1 MKTFE
6 RMNKSCIAQSRES
19 LRNIMDSL
27 GSNLA
32 SVVKAHVESGQ
43 DLRVVFDNLDF
54 RIPAN
59 IILRNHRNSDM
70 HWIAHYV
77 TFERVSSRHL
87 DDSKPIVSDIK
98 DFDNINY
105 LMSKDELEWQ
115 RNDYIILVA
124 RVLLEF
130 FPSLGPLCDVV
141 PSHILHR

>member
-1 MKTFE
+1 
-6 RMNKSCIAQSRES
+6 
-19 LRNIMDSL
+19 MDSL

-54 RIPAN
+54 RILAN

-130 FPSLGPLCDVV
+130 FPSLGPLVMLFLLIFYTGNIIFLNIIIYSV
-141 PSHILHR
+141 FILWFQK

>member
-32 SVVKAHVESGQ
+32 SVVKANVESGQ

-54 RIPAN
+54 RILAN

-77 TFERVSSRHL
+77 TFERVSSRPL
-87 DDSKPIVSDIK
+87 DDSKPIVSNIK

-130 FPSLGPLCDVV
+130 FPSLGPLRDVV

>member
-19 LRNIMDSL
+19 LRNMMDSL

-32 SVVKAHVESGQ
+32 SVVKANVESGQ

-54 RIPAN
+54 RILAN

-70 HWIAHYV
+70 NWIAHYV

-87 DDSKPIVSDIK
+87 DDSKPTVSDIK

>member
-1 MKTFE
+1 MTTW
-6 RMNKSCIAQSRES
+6 ILES
-19 LRNIMDSL
+19 LQILSL
-27 GSNLA
+27 EITETLTCTGLPIN
-32 SVVKAHVESGQ
+32 
-43 DLRVVFDNLDF
+43 
-54 RIPAN
+54 
-59 IILRNHRNSDM
+59 
-70 HWIAHYV
+70 YV

-130 FPSLGPLCDVV
+130 FPSLGPLRDVV

>member
-19 LRNIMDSL
+19 LRNMMDSL

-54 RIPAN
+54 RILAN

-77 TFERVSSRHL
+77 TFERVYHP
-87 DDSKPIVSDIK
+87 DT
-98 DFDNINY
+98 
-105 LMSKDELEWQ
+105 
-115 RNDYIILVA
+115 
-124 RVLLEF
+124 
-130 FPSLGPLCDVV
+130 
-141 PSHILHR
+141 